1 MAAIEGTTAIA
12 ERLCQDLPAA
22 LDVHLHQIDLLQDR
36 VLLLRLARENFVQAS
51 FLDQR
56 VVKRES
62 EGCWFGWDQL
72 GRCVSHATLAT
83 AAHYL
88 FHVGHCGS
96 TLLSRLLAE
105 LGVLPLREPLPLRTL
120 AEVHADLDSPSCRWS
135 RTTFDTRLALTVAL
149 YDRGHEP
156 RMVKAT
162 SYCNDLAHDVLA
174 LRAASR
180 AIACYVAPRPY
191 IANILIG
198 PSSRLDLL
206 SMAPLRLRRL
216 DARVG
221 GGVGR
226 LSEMRPGVI
235 AAMSWAAEMSALAAL
250 RDADARAAAAAAMS
264 SAGRVYCVDFDAFLD
279 DVPGALRRLADQV
292 VAGIPDERIVA
303 AALSPALK
311 QYSKAPELAFDAQ
324 FRRRLLADAEA
335 QFGEEIRAGLRW
347 CETSGARFAPVAR
360 ALDYF
365 GGGAR

>member
-12 ERLCQDLPAA
+12 ERLCRDLSAT
-22 LDVHLHQIDLLQDR
+22 LGVHLHQIDLLQDR
-36 VLLLRLARENFVQAS
+36 VLLLRLAREDFLQAS

-62 EGCWFGWDQL
+62 EGCWFDWDQL
-72 GRCVSHATLAT
+72 GRCLSPTTLAT

-135 RTTFDTRLALTVAL
+135 RPTFDTRLALTVAL

-156 RMVKAT
+156 RMVRRRAT
-162 SYCNDLAHDVLA
+162 ARSGARCAGAERREPCDGLLR
-174 LRAASR
+174 RAATR
-180 AIACYVAPRPY
+180 

-206 SMAPLRLRRL
+206 SMAPLRLRRSMR
-216 DARVG
+216 ARRRR
-221 GGVGR
+221 VGR

-235 AAMSWAAEMSALAAL
+235 AAMVGP
-250 RDADARAAAAAAMS
+250 R
-264 SAGRVYCVDFDAFLD
+264 G
-279 DVPGALRRLADQV
+279 
-292 VAGIPDERIVA
+292 
-303 AALSPALK
+303 
-311 QYSKAPELAFDAQ
+311 
-324 FRRRLLADAEA
+324 
-335 QFGEEIRAGLRW
+335 
-347 CETSGARFAPVAR
+347 
-360 ALDYF
+360 
-365 GGGAR
+365 